1 MAKRVLKSK
10 PKNPSLN
17 VVPQGTLDNL
27 VNNITGQISNFRKS
41 KIFYIVIVALG
52 LLLLAIYKKE
62 WIIAATVNGS
72 PISNLELQMR
82 MNQQFRTQTLNQ
94 LVNEKIIFDEAAKN
108 NVVVTDTEIDRKISE
123 IEAGVG
129 GAEALDAMLSQQGQ
143 NRDSIRQQLK
153 LQVAIEKLYAK
164 DATISAQEVE
174 GFVDQNKEQLR
185 ATDSASQQ
193 KEAEE
198 ILRSQKLSQIF
209 SLKFQELRSKA
220 KIQIF

>member
-27 VNNITGQISNFRKS
+27 VNNITGQISGFRKS

-129 GAEALDAMLSQQGQ
+129 GAEALNAMLSQQGQ

-153 LQVAIEKLYAK
+153 LQVAIEKLYTK

-174 GFVDQNKEQLR
+174 EFVDQNKEQLK